1 MKKLPYILMLSLL
14 MLSYAC
20 VENDPKI
27 EDFPSEKVDF
37 KYEVAGNEY
46 KLDYLVG
53 SVIQFTNT
61 SSAKGNCVWEF
72 GDGTVVSNEE
82 NPQYKY
88 TVAGTYTVTLKVEG
102 EGQRN
107 YRLLINDIAPTVSIS
122 AMEDEICEVNKT
134 FIELSVVLPNP
145 DNKEV
150 EYQWIFPEGTV
161 DENSTPVNTS
171 NKENPGKL
179 KFLNVG
185 SQKIVLKTKLGG
197 RTLQE
202 GVIKV
207 PVGYTEEVKTLYYA
221 VKKGNIQALKLVHDA
236 PDNIKISSFDLGVKS
251 GQHPYNLLFSDSLLF
266 VLDAGKQIGYVDDV
280 DGNLGDGKISVISKD
295 GASVETMLTNNQ
307 KTAFND
313 PHFGYIDENQKM
325 LYYTDRNTGIRRLT
339 LSERNLLLDVTNSK
353 YDYFVQNDKLG
364 YYKNGYDYGA
374 MNASFTKTSDGTWWW
389 PKTFNNPGIFRF
401 KDSDIGSSS
410 VPSNGMTA
418 GGLFIKSLAIDE
430 QRQMVFLAVREGATS
445 GIYAIPMSAIPN
457 ESAGQTALQ
466 NSIKNYL
473 IKELVSD
480 SEGSSGEYID
490 ICQMVLDPEDGSVYF
505 GYRADPT
512 SSVKSGLMRCYP
524 DGGTYKV
531 ETVIE
536 GVEIYGVAINHKKS
550 KLF

>member
-1 MKKLPYILMLSLL
+1 MKYFKYILFIVTSL
-14 MLSYAC
+14 AC
-20 VENDPKI
+20 YSCIENDPDI
-27 EDFPSEKVDF
+27 ENFPNEKVAF
-37 KYEVAGNEY
+37 SYEVIGDY
-46 KLDYLVG
+46 KVDYLVG
-53 SVIQFTNT
+53 STIQFTNT
-61 SSAKGNCVWEF
+61 SAEVGACVWDF
-72 GDGTVVSNEE
+72 GDGTPKSTES
-82 NPQYKY
+82 NPQHKY
-88 TVAGTYTVTLKVEG
+88 ESAGLYNVTLTIENVGKRVC
-102 EGQRN
+102 N
-107 YRLLINDIAPTVSIS
+107 LLVSDIFPTVSMKEI
-122 AMEDEICEVNKT
+122 DGICEVNKT
-134 FIELSVVLPNP
+134 FVELSVSLPNP
-145 DNKEV
+145 ENKEV

-161 DENSTPVNTS
+161 DENLVPVTTS
-171 NKENPGKL
+171 NAENPGKL

-185 SQKIVLKTKLGG
+185 SQKIILKTKLGG

-207 PVGYTEEVKTLYYA
+207 PVGYMEDVKTIYYA

-236 PDNIKISSFDLGVKS
+236 PDNVKIYPFDLGVKS
-251 GQHPYNLLFSDSLLF
+251 GQHPYNLLFSDSQLY
-266 VLDAGKQIGYVDDV
+266 VLDAGKQIGYIDDV

-325 LYYTDRNTGIRRLT
+325 LYYTDRNTGIRRLA

-490 ICQMVLDPEDGSVYF
+490 ICQMVLDPEDGS
-505 GYRADPT
+505 
-512 SSVKSGLMRCYP
+512 SVKSGLMRCYP

>member
-1 MKKLPYILMLSLL
+1 MKYFKYILFIVTSL
-14 MLSYAC
+14 AC
-20 VENDPKI
+20 YSCIENDPDI
-27 EDFPSEKVDF
+27 ENFPNEKVAF
-37 KYEVAGNEY
+37 SYEVIGDY
-46 KLDYLVG
+46 KVDYLVG
-53 SVIQFTNT
+53 STIQFTNT
-61 SSAKGNCVWEF
+61 SAEVGACVWDF
-72 GDGTVVSNEE
+72 GDGTPKSTES
-82 NPQYKY
+82 NPQHKY
-88 TVAGTYTVTLKVEG
+88 ESAGLYNVTLTIENVGKRVC
-102 EGQRN
+102 N
-107 YRLLINDIAPTVSIS
+107 LLVSDIFPTVSMKEI
-122 AMEDEICEVNKT
+122 DGICEVNKT
-134 FIELSVVLPNP
+134 FVELSVSLPNP
-145 DNKEV
+145 ENKEV

-161 DENSTPVNTS
+161 DENLVPVTTS
-171 NKENPGKL
+171 NAENPGKL

-185 SQKIVLKTKLGG
+185 SQKIILKTKLGG

-207 PVGYTEEVKTLYYA
+207 PVGYMEDVKTIYYA

-236 PDNIKISSFDLGVKS
+236 PDNVKIYPFDLGVKS
-251 GQHPYNLLFSDSLLF
+251 GQHPYNLLFSDSQLY
-266 VLDAGKQIGYVDDV
+266 VLDAGKQIGYIDDV

-325 LYYTDRNTGIRRLT
+325 LYYTDRNTGIRRLA

-531 ETVIE
+531 ETVME

>member
-1 MKKLPYILMLSLL
+1 MKYFKYILFIVTSL
-14 MLSYAC
+14 AC
-20 VENDPKI
+20 YSCIENDPDI
-27 EDFPSEKVDF
+27 ENFPNEKVAF
-37 KYEVAGNEY
+37 SYEVIGDY
-46 KLDYLVG
+46 KVDYLVG
-53 SVIQFTNT
+53 STIQFTNT
-61 SSAKGNCVWEF
+61 SAEVGACVWDF
-72 GDGTVVSNEE
+72 GDGTPKSTES
-82 NPQYKY
+82 NPQHKY
-88 TVAGTYTVTLKVEG
+88 ESAGLYNVTLTIENVGKRVC
-102 EGQRN
+102 N
-107 YRLLINDIAPTVSIS
+107 LPVSDIFPTVSMKEI
-122 AMEDEICEVNKT
+122 DGICEVNKT
-134 FIELSVVLPNP
+134 FVELSVSLPNP
-145 DNKEV
+145 ENKEV

-161 DENSTPVNTS
+161 DENLVPVTTS
-171 NKENPGKL
+171 NAENPGKL

-185 SQKIVLKTKLGG
+185 SQKIILKTKLGG

-207 PVGYTEEVKTLYYA
+207 PVGYMEDVKTIYYA

-236 PDNIKISSFDLGVKS
+236 PDNVKIYPFDLGVKS
-251 GQHPYNLLFSDSLLF
+251 GQHPYNLLFSDSQLY
-266 VLDAGKQIGYVDDV
+266 VLDAGKQIGYIDDV

-325 LYYTDRNTGIRRLT
+325 LYYTDRNTGIRRLA

>member
-1 MKKLPYILMLSLL
+1 MKYFKYILFIVTSL
-14 MLSYAC
+14 AC
-20 VENDPKI
+20 YSCIENDPDI
-27 EDFPSEKVDF
+27 ENFPNEKVAF
-37 KYEVAGNEY
+37 SYEVIGDY
-46 KLDYLVG
+46 KVDYLVG
-53 SVIQFTNT
+53 STIQFTNT
-61 SSAKGNCVWEF
+61 SAEVGACVWDF
-72 GDGTVVSNEE
+72 GDGTPKSTES
-82 NPQYKY
+82 NPQHKY
-88 TVAGTYTVTLKVEG
+88 ESAGLYNVTLTIENVGKRVC
-102 EGQRN
+102 N
-107 YRLLINDIAPTVSIS
+107 LLVSDIFPTVSMKEI
-122 AMEDEICEVNKT
+122 DGICEANKT
-134 FIELSVVLPNP
+134 FVELSVSLPNP
-145 DNKEV
+145 ENKEV

-161 DENSTPVNTS
+161 DENLVPVTTS
-171 NKENPGKL
+171 NAENPGKL

-185 SQKIVLKTKLGG
+185 SQKIILKTKLGG

-207 PVGYTEEVKTLYYA
+207 PVGYMEDVKTIYYA

-236 PDNIKISSFDLGVKS
+236 PDNVKIYPFDLGVKS
-251 GQHPYNLLFSDSLLF
+251 GQHPYNLLFSDSQLY
-266 VLDAGKQIGYVDDV
+266 VLDAGKQIGYIDDV

-325 LYYTDRNTGIRRLT
+325 LYYTDRNTGIRRLA

>member
-1 MKKLPYILMLSLL
+1 
-14 MLSYAC
+14 
-20 VENDPKI
+20 
-27 EDFPSEKVDF
+27 
-37 KYEVAGNEY
+37 
-46 KLDYLVG
+46 
-53 SVIQFTNT
+53 
-61 SSAKGNCVWEF
+61 
-72 GDGTVVSNEE
+72 
-82 NPQYKY
+82 
-88 TVAGTYTVTLKVEG
+88 
-102 EGQRN
+102 
-107 YRLLINDIAPTVSIS
+107 
-122 AMEDEICEVNKT
+122 
-134 FIELSVVLPNP
+134 
-145 DNKEV
+145 
-150 EYQWIFPEGTV
+150 
-161 DENSTPVNTS
+161 
-171 NKENPGKL
+171 
-179 KFLNVG
+179 
-185 SQKIVLKTKLGG
+185 
-197 RTLQE
+197 
-202 GVIKV
+202 
-207 PVGYTEEVKTLYYA
+207 
-221 VKKGNIQALKLVHDA
+221 
-236 PDNIKISSFDLGVKS
+236 
-251 GQHPYNLLFSDSLLF
+251 
-266 VLDAGKQIGYVDDV
+266 
-280 DGNLGDGKISVISKD
+280 
-295 GASVETMLTNNQ
+295 
-307 KTAFND
+307 
-313 PHFGYIDENQKM
+313 
-325 LYYTDRNTGIRRLT
+325 
-339 LSERNLLLDVTNSK
+339 
-353 YDYFVQNDKLG
+353 
-364 YYKNGYDYGA
+364 

>member
-1 MKKLPYILMLSLL
+1 MKYFKYILFIVTSL
-14 MLSYAC
+14 AC
-20 VENDPKI
+20 YSCIENDPDI
-27 EDFPSEKVDF
+27 ENFPNEKVAF
-37 KYEVAGNEY
+37 SYEVIGDY
-46 KLDYLVG
+46 KVDYLVG
-53 SVIQFTNT
+53 STIQFTNT
-61 SSAKGNCVWEF
+61 SAEVGACVWDF
-72 GDGTVVSNEE
+72 GDGTPKSTES
-82 NPQYKY
+82 NPQHKY
-88 TVAGTYTVTLKVEG
+88 ESAGLYNVTLTIENVGKRVC
-102 EGQRN
+102 N
-107 YRLLINDIAPTVSIS
+107 LLVSDIFPTVSMKEI
-122 AMEDEICEVNKT
+122 DGICEVNKT
-134 FIELSVVLPNP
+134 FVELSVSLPNP
-145 DNKEV
+145 ENKEV

-161 DENSTPVNTS
+161 DENLVPVTTS
-171 NKENPGKL
+171 NAENPGKL

-185 SQKIVLKTKLGG
+185 SQKIILKTKLGG

-207 PVGYTEEVKTLYYA
+207 PVGYMEDVKTIYYA

-236 PDNIKISSFDLGVKS
+236 PDNVKIYPFDLGVKS
-251 GQHPYNLLFSDSLLF
+251 GQHPYNLLFSDSQLY
-266 VLDAGKQIGYVDDV
+266 VLDAGKQIGYIDDV

-325 LYYTDRNTGIRRLT
+325 LYYTDRNTGIRRLA

-389 PKTFNNPGIFRF
+389 PKTFNHPGIFRF

>member
-1 MKKLPYILMLSLL
+1 MKYFKYILFIVTSL
-14 MLSYAC
+14 AC
-20 VENDPKI
+20 YSCIENDPDI
-27 EDFPSEKVDF
+27 ENFPNEKVAF
-37 KYEVAGNEY
+37 SYEVIGDY
-46 KLDYLVG
+46 KVDYLVG
-53 SVIQFTNT
+53 STIQFTNT
-61 SSAKGNCVWEF
+61 SAEVGACVWDF
-72 GDGTVVSNEE
+72 GDGTPKSTES
-82 NPQYKY
+82 NPQHKY
-88 TVAGTYTVTLKVEG
+88 ESAGLYNVTLTIENVGKRVC
-102 EGQRN
+102 N
-107 YRLLINDIAPTVSIS
+107 LLVSDIFPTVSMKEI
-122 AMEDEICEVNKT
+122 DGICEVNKT
-134 FIELSVVLPNP
+134 FVELSVFLPNP
-145 DNKEV
+145 ENKEV

-161 DENSTPVNTS
+161 DENLVPVTTS
-171 NKENPGKL
+171 NAENPGKL

-185 SQKIVLKTKLGG
+185 SQKIILKTKLGG

-207 PVGYTEEVKTLYYA
+207 PVGYMEDVKTIYYA

-236 PDNIKISSFDLGVKS
+236 PDNVKIYPFDLGVKS
-251 GQHPYNLLFSDSLLF
+251 GQHPYNLLFSDSQLY
-266 VLDAGKQIGYVDDV
+266 VLDAGKQIGYIDDV

-325 LYYTDRNTGIRRLT
+325 LYYTDRNTGIRRLA

>member
-1 MKKLPYILMLSLL
+1 MKYFKYILFIVTSL
-14 MLSYAC
+14 AC
-20 VENDPKI
+20 YSCIENDPDI
-27 EDFPSEKVDF
+27 ENFPNEKVAF
-37 KYEVAGNEY
+37 SYEVIGDY
-46 KLDYLVG
+46 KVDYLVG
-53 SVIQFTNT
+53 STIQFTNT
-61 SSAKGNCVWEF
+61 SAEVGACVWDF
-72 GDGTVVSNEE
+72 GDGTPKSTES
-82 NPQYKY
+82 NPQHKY
-88 TVAGTYTVTLKVEG
+88 ESAGLYNVTLTIENVGKRVC
-102 EGQRN
+102 N
-107 YRLLINDIAPTVSIS
+107 LLVSDIFPTVSMKEI
-122 AMEDEICEVNKT
+122 DGICEVNKT
-134 FIELSVVLPNP
+134 FVELSVSLPNP
-145 DNKEV
+145 ENKEV

-161 DENSTPVNTS
+161 DENLVPVTTS
-171 NKENPGKL
+171 NAENPGKL

-185 SQKIVLKTKLGG
+185 SQKIILKTKLGG

-207 PVGYTEEVKTLYYA
+207 PVGYMEDVKTIYYA

-236 PDNIKISSFDLGVKS
+236 PDNVKIYPFDLGVKS
-251 GQHPYNLLFSDSLLF
+251 GQHPYNLLFSDSQLY
-266 VLDAGKQIGYVDDV
+266 VLDAGKQIGYIDDV

-307 KTAFND
+307 KTAFNA

-325 LYYTDRNTGIRRLT
+325 LYYTDRNTGIRRLA

>member
-1 MKKLPYILMLSLL
+1 MKYFKYILFIVTSL
-14 MLSYAC
+14 AC
-20 VENDPKI
+20 YSCIENDPDI
-27 EDFPSEKVDF
+27 ENFPNEKVAF
-37 KYEVAGNEY
+37 SYEVTGDY
-46 KLDYLVG
+46 KVDYLVG
-53 SVIQFTNT
+53 STIQFTNT
-61 SSAKGNCVWEF
+61 SAEVGACVWDF
-72 GDGTVVSNEE
+72 GDGTPKSTES
-82 NPQYKY
+82 NPQHKY
-88 TVAGTYTVTLKVEG
+88 ESAGLYNVTLTIENVGKRVC
-102 EGQRN
+102 N
-107 YRLLINDIAPTVSIS
+107 LLVSDIFPTVSMKEI
-122 AMEDEICEVNKT
+122 DGICEVNKT
-134 FIELSVVLPNP
+134 FVELSVSLPNP
-145 DNKEV
+145 ENKEV

-161 DENSTPVNTS
+161 DENLVPVTTS
-171 NKENPGKL
+171 NAENPGKL

-185 SQKIVLKTKLGG
+185 SQKIILKTKLGG

-202 GVIKV
+202 GTIKV
-207 PVGYTEEVKTLYYA
+207 PVGYMEDVKTIYYA

-236 PDNIKISSFDLGVKS
+236 PDNVKIYPFDLGVKS
-251 GQHPYNLLFSDSLLF
+251 GQHPYNLLFSDSQLY
-266 VLDAGKQIGYVDDV
+266 VLDAGKQIGYIDDV
-280 DGNLGDGKISVISKD
+280 DSNLGDGKISVIAKD
-295 GASVETMLTNNQ
+295 GTTVETMLTNNQ

-325 LYYTDRNTGIRRLT
+325 LYYTDRNTGIRRLA

-430 QRQMVFLAVREGATS
+430 QRKMVFFAVREGATS

>member
-1 MKKLPYILMLSLL
+1 MFIVTSL
-14 MLSYAC
+14 AC
-20 VENDPKI
+20 YSCIENDPDI
-27 EDFPSEKVDF
+27 ENFPNEKVAF
-37 KYEVAGNEY
+37 SYEVIGDY
-46 KLDYLVG
+46 KVDYLVG
-53 SVIQFTNT
+53 STIQFTNT
-61 SSAKGNCVWEF
+61 SAEVGACVWDF
-72 GDGTVVSNEE
+72 GDGTPKSTES
-82 NPQYKY
+82 NPQHKY
-88 TVAGTYTVTLKVEG
+88 ESAGLYNVTLTIENVGKRVC
-102 EGQRN
+102 N
-107 YRLLINDIAPTVSIS
+107 LLVSDIFPTVSMKEI
-122 AMEDEICEVNKT
+122 DGICEVNKT
-134 FIELSVVLPNP
+134 FVELSVSLPNP
-145 DNKEV
+145 ENKEV

-161 DENSTPVNTS
+161 DENLVPVTTS
-171 NKENPGKL
+171 NAENPGKL

-185 SQKIVLKTKLGG
+185 SQKIILKTKLGG

-207 PVGYTEEVKTLYYA
+207 PVGYMEDVKTIYYA

-236 PDNIKISSFDLGVKS
+236 PDNVKIYPFDLGVKS
-251 GQHPYNLLFSDSLLF
+251 GQHPYNLLFSDSQLY
-266 VLDAGKQIGYVDDV
+266 VLDAGKQIGYIDDV

-325 LYYTDRNTGIRRLT
+325 LYYTDRNTGIRRLA

>member
-1 MKKLPYILMLSLL
+1 MKYFKYILFIVTSL
-14 MLSYAC
+14 AC
-20 VENDPKI
+20 YSCIENDPDI
-27 EDFPSEKVDF
+27 ENFPNEKVAF
-37 KYEVAGNEY
+37 SYEVIGDY
-46 KLDYLVG
+46 KVDYLVG
-53 SVIQFTNT
+53 STIQFTNT
-61 SSAKGNCVWEF
+61 SAEVGACVWDF
-72 GDGTVVSNEE
+72 GDGTPKSTES
-82 NPQYKY
+82 NPQHKY
-88 TVAGTYTVTLKVEG
+88 ESAGLYNVTLTIENVGKRVC
-102 EGQRN
+102 N
-107 YRLLINDIAPTVSIS
+107 LLVSDIFPTVSMKEI
-122 AMEDEICEVNKT
+122 DGICEVNKT
-134 FIELSVVLPNP
+134 FVELSVSLPNP
-145 DNKEV
+145 ENKEV

-161 DENSTPVNTS
+161 DENLVPVTTS
-171 NKENPGKL
+171 NAENPGKL

-185 SQKIVLKTKLGG
+185 SQKIILKTKLGG

-207 PVGYTEEVKTLYYA
+207 PVGYMEDVKTIYYA

-236 PDNIKISSFDLGVKS
+236 PDNVKIYPFDLGVKS
-251 GQHPYNLLFSDSLLF
+251 GQHPYNLLFSDSQLY
-266 VLDAGKQIGYVDDV
+266 VLDAGKQIGYIDDV

-325 LYYTDRNTGIRRLT
+325 LYYTDRNTGIRRLA

-524 DGGTYKV
+524 DGGTYNV

>member
-1 MKKLPYILMLSLL
+1 MKYFKYILFIVTSL
-14 MLSYAC
+14 AC
-20 VENDPKI
+20 YSCIENDPDI
-27 EDFPSEKVDF
+27 ENFPNEKVAF
-37 KYEVAGNEY
+37 SYEVIGDY
-46 KLDYLVG
+46 KVDYLVG
-53 SVIQFTNT
+53 STIQFTNT
-61 SSAKGNCVWEF
+61 SAEVGACVWDF
-72 GDGTVVSNEE
+72 GDGTPKSTES
-82 NPQYKY
+82 NPQHKY
-88 TVAGTYTVTLKVEG
+88 ESAGLYNVTLTIENVGKRVC
-102 EGQRN
+102 N
-107 YRLLINDIAPTVSIS
+107 LLVSDIFPTVSMKEI
-122 AMEDEICEVNKT
+122 DGICEVNKT
-134 FIELSVVLPNP
+134 FVELSVSLPNP
-145 DNKEV
+145 ENKEV

-161 DENSTPVNTS
+161 DENLVPVTTS
-171 NKENPGKL
+171 NAENPGKL

-185 SQKIVLKTKLGG
+185 SQKIILKTKLGG

-207 PVGYTEEVKTLYYA
+207 PVGYMEDVKTIYYA

-236 PDNIKISSFDLGVKS
+236 PDNVKIYPFDLGVKS
-251 GQHPYNLLFSDSLLF
+251 GQHPYNLLFSDSQLY
-266 VLDAGKQIGYVDDV
+266 VLDAGKQIGYIDDV

-325 LYYTDRNTGIRRLT
+325 LYYTDRNTGIRRLA

-430 QRQMVFLAVREGATS
+430 HHLTLF
-445 GIYAIPMSAIPN
+445 
-457 ESAGQTALQ
+457 
-466 NSIKNYL
+466 
-473 IKELVSD
+473 
-480 SEGSSGEYID
+480 
-490 ICQMVLDPEDGSVYF
+490 
-505 GYRADPT
+505 
-512 SSVKSGLMRCYP
+512 
-524 DGGTYKV
+524 
-531 ETVIE
+531 
-536 GVEIYGVAINHKKS
+536 INC
-550 KLF
+550 

>member
-1 MKKLPYILMLSLL
+1 MKYFKYILFIVTSL
-14 MLSYAC
+14 AC
-20 VENDPKI
+20 YSCIENDPDI
-27 EDFPSEKVDF
+27 ENFPNEKVAF
-37 KYEVAGNEY
+37 SYEVIGDY
-46 KLDYLVG
+46 KVDYLVG
-53 SVIQFTNT
+53 STIQFTNT
-61 SSAKGNCVWEF
+61 SAEVGACVWDF
-72 GDGTVVSNEE
+72 GDGTPKSTES
-82 NPQYKY
+82 NPQHKY
-88 TVAGTYTVTLKVEG
+88 ESAGLYNVTLTIENVGKRVC
-102 EGQRN
+102 N
-107 YRLLINDIAPTVSIS
+107 LLVSDIFPTVSMKEI
-122 AMEDEICEVNKT
+122 DGICEVNKT
-134 FIELSVVLPNP
+134 FVELSVSLPNP
-145 DNKEV
+145 ENKEV

-161 DENSTPVNTS
+161 DENLVPVTTS
-171 NKENPGKL
+171 NAENPGKL

-185 SQKIVLKTKLGG
+185 SQKIILKTKLGG

-207 PVGYTEEVKTLYYA
+207 PVGYMEDVKTIYYA

-236 PDNIKISSFDLGVKS
+236 PDNVKIYPFDLGVKS
-251 GQHPYNLLFSDSLLF
+251 GQHPYNLLFSDSQLY
-266 VLDAGKQIGYVDDV
+266 VLDAGKQIGYIDDV

-325 LYYTDRNTGIRRLT
+325 LYYTDRNTGIRRLA

-374 MNASFTKTSDGTWWW
+374 MNASYTKTSDGTWWW

>member
-1 MKKLPYILMLSLL
+1 MKYFKYILFIVTSL
-14 MLSYAC
+14 AC
-20 VENDPKI
+20 YSCIENDPDI
-27 EDFPSEKVDF
+27 ENFPNEKVAF
-37 KYEVAGNEY
+37 SYEVIGDY
-46 KLDYLVG
+46 KVDYLVG
-53 SVIQFTNT
+53 STIQFTNT
-61 SSAKGNCVWEF
+61 SAEVGACVWDF
-72 GDGTVVSNEE
+72 GDGTPKSTES
-82 NPQYKY
+82 NPQHKY
-88 TVAGTYTVTLKVEG
+88 ESAGLYNVTLTIENVGKRVC
-102 EGQRN
+102 N
-107 YRLLINDIAPTVSIS
+107 LLVSDIFPTVSMKEI
-122 AMEDEICEVNKT
+122 DGICEVNKT
-134 FIELSVVLPNP
+134 FVELSVSLPNP
-145 DNKEV
+145 ENKEV

-161 DENSTPVNTS
+161 DENLVPVTTS
-171 NKENPGKL
+171 NAENPGKL

-185 SQKIVLKTKLGG
+185 SQKIILKTKLGG

-207 PVGYTEEVKTLYYA
+207 PVGYMEDVKTIYYA

-236 PDNIKISSFDLGVKS
+236 PDNVKIYPFDLGVKS
-251 GQHPYNLLFSDSLLF
+251 GQHPYNLLFSDSQLY
-266 VLDAGKQIGYVDDV
+266 VLDAGKQIGYIDDV

-325 LYYTDRNTGIRRLT
+325 LYYTDRNTGIRRLA

-524 DGGTYKV
+524 DGCTYKV

>member
-1 MKKLPYILMLSLL
+1 MKYFKYILFIVTSL
-14 MLSYAC
+14 AC
-20 VENDPKI
+20 YSCIENDPDI
-27 EDFPSEKVDF
+27 ENFPNEKVAF
-37 KYEVAGNEY
+37 SYEVIGDY
-46 KLDYLVG
+46 KVDYLVG
-53 SVIQFTNT
+53 STIQFTNT
-61 SSAKGNCVWEF
+61 SAEVGACVWDF
-72 GDGTVVSNEE
+72 GDGTPKSTES
-82 NPQYKY
+82 NPQHKY
-88 TVAGTYTVTLKVEG
+88 ESAGLYNVTLTIENVGKRVC
-102 EGQRN
+102 N
-107 YRLLINDIAPTVSIS
+107 LLVSDIFPTVSMKEI
-122 AMEDEICEVNKT
+122 DGICEVNKT
-134 FIELSVVLPNP
+134 FVELSVSLPNP
-145 DNKEV
+145 ENKEV

-161 DENSTPVNTS
+161 DENLVPVTTS
-171 NKENPGKL
+171 NAENPGKL

-185 SQKIVLKTKLGG
+185 SQKIILKTKLGG

-207 PVGYTEEVKTLYYA
+207 PVGYMEDVKTIYYA

-236 PDNIKISSFDLGVKS
+236 PDNVKIYPFDLGVKS
-251 GQHPYNLLFSDSLLF
+251 GQHPYNLLFSDSQLY
-266 VLDAGKQIGYVDDV
+266 VLDAGKQIGYIDDV

-325 LYYTDRNTGIRRLT
+325 LYYTDRNTGIRRLA

-505 GYRADPT
+505 GYRADPP

>member
-1 MKKLPYILMLSLL
+1 MKYFKYILFIVTSL
-14 MLSYAC
+14 AC
-20 VENDPKI
+20 YSCIENDPDI
-27 EDFPSEKVDF
+27 ENFPNEKVAF
-37 KYEVAGNEY
+37 SYEVIGDY
-46 KLDYLVG
+46 KVDYLVG
-53 SVIQFTNT
+53 STIQFTNT
-61 SSAKGNCVWEF
+61 SAEVGACVWDF
-72 GDGTVVSNEE
+72 GDGTPKSTES
-82 NPQYKY
+82 NPQHKY
-88 TVAGTYTVTLKVEG
+88 ESAGLYNVTLTIENVGKRVC
-102 EGQRN
+102 N
-107 YRLLINDIAPTVSIS
+107 LLVSDIFPTVSMKEI
-122 AMEDEICEVNKT
+122 DGICEVNKT
-134 FIELSVVLPNP
+134 FVELSVSLPNP
-145 DNKEV
+145 ENKEV

-161 DENSTPVNTS
+161 DENLVPVTTS
-171 NKENPGKL
+171 NAENPGKL

-185 SQKIVLKTKLGG
+185 SQKIILKTKLGG

-207 PVGYTEEVKTLYYA
+207 PVGYMEDVKTIYYA

-236 PDNIKISSFDLGVKS
+236 PDNVKIYPFDLGVKS
-251 GQHPYNLLFSDSLLF
+251 GQHPYNLLFSDSQLY
-266 VLDAGKQIGYVDDV
+266 VLDAGKQIGYIDDV

-325 LYYTDRNTGIRRLT
+325 LYYTDRNTGIRRLA

-374 MNASFTKTSDGTWWW
+374 MNASFTNTSDGTWWW

>member
-1 MKKLPYILMLSLL
+1 MKYFKYILFIVTYL
-14 MLSYAC
+14 AC
-20 VENDPKI
+20 YSCIENDPDI
-27 EDFPSEKVDF
+27 ENFPNEKVAF
-37 KYEVAGNEY
+37 SYEVIGDY
-46 KLDYLVG
+46 KVDYLVG
-53 SVIQFTNT
+53 STIQFTNT
-61 SSAKGNCVWEF
+61 SAEVGACVWDF
-72 GDGTVVSNEE
+72 GDGTPKSTES
-82 NPQYKY
+82 NPQHKY
-88 TVAGTYTVTLKVEG
+88 ESAGLYNVTLTIENVGKRVC
-102 EGQRN
+102 N
-107 YRLLINDIAPTVSIS
+107 LLVSDIFPTVSMKEI
-122 AMEDEICEVNKT
+122 DGICEVNKT
-134 FIELSVVLPNP
+134 FVELSVSLPNP
-145 DNKEV
+145 ENKEV

-161 DENSTPVNTS
+161 DENLVPVTTS
-171 NKENPGKL
+171 NAENPGKL

-185 SQKIVLKTKLGG
+185 SQKIILKTKLGG

-207 PVGYTEEVKTLYYA
+207 PVGYMEDVKTIYYA

-236 PDNIKISSFDLGVKS
+236 PDNVKIYPFDLGVKS
-251 GQHPYNLLFSDSLLF
+251 GQHPYNLLFSDSQLY
-266 VLDAGKQIGYVDDV
+266 VLDAGKQIGYIDDV

-325 LYYTDRNTGIRRLT
+325 LYYTDRNTGIRRLA

>member
-1 MKKLPYILMLSLL
+1 MKYFKYILFIVTPL
-14 MLSYAC
+14 AC
-20 VENDPKI
+20 YSCIENDPDI
-27 EDFPSEKVDF
+27 ENFPNEKVAF
-37 KYEVAGNEY
+37 SYEVIGDY
-46 KLDYLVG
+46 KVDYLVG
-53 SVIQFTNT
+53 STIQFTNT
-61 SSAKGNCVWEF
+61 SAEVGACVWDF
-72 GDGTVVSNEE
+72 GDGTPKSTES
-82 NPQYKY
+82 NPQHKY
-88 TVAGTYTVTLKVEG
+88 ESAGLYNVTLTIENVGKRVC
-102 EGQRN
+102 N
-107 YRLLINDIAPTVSIS
+107 LLVSDIFPTVSMKEI
-122 AMEDEICEVNKT
+122 DGICEVNKT
-134 FIELSVVLPNP
+134 FVELSVSLPNP
-145 DNKEV
+145 ENKEV

-161 DENSTPVNTS
+161 DENLVPVTTS
-171 NKENPGKL
+171 NAENPGKL

-185 SQKIVLKTKLGG
+185 SQKIILKTKLGG

-207 PVGYTEEVKTLYYA
+207 PVGYMEDVKTIYYA

-236 PDNIKISSFDLGVKS
+236 PDNVKIYPFDLGVKS
-251 GQHPYNLLFSDSLLF
+251 GQHPYNLLFSDSQLY
-266 VLDAGKQIGYVDDV
+266 VLDAGKQIGYIDDV

-325 LYYTDRNTGIRRLT
+325 LYYTDRNTGIRRLA

>member
-1 MKKLPYILMLSLL
+1 MKYFKYILFIVTSL
-14 MLSYAC
+14 AC
-20 VENDPKI
+20 YSCIENDPDI
-27 EDFPSEKVDF
+27 ENFPNEKLAF
-37 KYEVAGNEY
+37 SYEVIGD
-46 KLDYLVG
+46 KVDYLVG
-53 SVIQFTNT
+53 STIQFTNT
-61 SSAKGNCVWEF
+61 SAEVGACVWDF
-72 GDGTVVSNEE
+72 GDGTPKSTES
-82 NPQYKY
+82 NPQHKY
-88 TVAGTYTVTLKVEG
+88 ESAGLYNVTLTIENVGKRVC
-102 EGQRN
+102 N
-107 YRLLINDIAPTVSIS
+107 LLVSDIFPTVSMKEI
-122 AMEDEICEVNKT
+122 DGICEVNKT
-134 FIELSVVLPNP
+134 FVELSVSLPNP
-145 DNKEV
+145 ENKEV

-161 DENSTPVNTS
+161 DENLVPVTTS
-171 NKENPGKL
+171 NAENPGKL

-185 SQKIVLKTKLGG
+185 SQKIILKTKLGG

-207 PVGYTEEVKTLYYA
+207 PVGYMEDVKTIYYA

-236 PDNIKISSFDLGVKS
+236 PDNVKIYPFDLGVKS
-251 GQHPYNLLFSDSLLF
+251 GQHPYNLLFSDSQLY
-266 VLDAGKQIGYVDDV
+266 VLDAGKQIGYIDDV

-325 LYYTDRNTGIRRLT
+325 LYYTDRNTGIRRLA

>member
-1 MKKLPYILMLSLL
+1 MKYFKYILFIVTSL
-14 MLSYAC
+14 AC
-20 VENDPKI
+20 YSCIENDPDI
-27 EDFPSEKVDF
+27 ENFPNEKVAF
-37 KYEVAGNEY
+37 SYEVIGDY
-46 KLDYLVG
+46 KVDYLVG
-53 SVIQFTNT
+53 STIQFTNT
-61 SSAKGNCVWEF
+61 SAEVGACVWDF
-72 GDGTVVSNEE
+72 GDGTPKSTES
-82 NPQYKY
+82 NPQHKY
-88 TVAGTYTVTLKVEG
+88 ESAGLYNVTIENVGKRVC
-102 EGQRN
+102 N
-107 YRLLINDIAPTVSIS
+107 LLVSDIFPTVSMKEI
-122 AMEDEICEVNKT
+122 DGICEVNKT
-134 FIELSVVLPNP
+134 FVELSVSLPNP
-145 DNKEV
+145 ENKEV

-161 DENSTPVNTS
+161 DENLVPVTTS
-171 NKENPGKL
+171 NAENPGKL

-185 SQKIVLKTKLGG
+185 SQKIILKTKLGG

-207 PVGYTEEVKTLYYA
+207 PVGYMEDVKTIYYA

-236 PDNIKISSFDLGVKS
+236 PDNVKIYPFDLGVKS
-251 GQHPYNLLFSDSLLF
+251 GQHPYNLLFSDSQLY
-266 VLDAGKQIGYVDDV
+266 VLDAGKQIGYIDDV

-325 LYYTDRNTGIRRLT
+325 LYYTDRNTGIRRLA

>member
-1 MKKLPYILMLSLL
+1 MKYFKYILFIVTSL
-14 MLSYAC
+14 AC
-20 VENDPKI
+20 YSCIENDPDI
-27 EDFPSEKVDF
+27 ENFPNEKVAF
-37 KYEVAGNEY
+37 SYEVIGDY
-46 KLDYLVG
+46 KVDYLVG
-53 SVIQFTNT
+53 STIQFTNT
-61 SSAKGNCVWEF
+61 SAEVGACVWDF
-72 GDGTVVSNEE
+72 GDGTPKSTES
-82 NPQYKY
+82 NPQHKY
-88 TVAGTYTVTLKVEG
+88 ESAGLYNVTLTIENVGKRVC
-102 EGQRN
+102 N
-107 YRLLINDIAPTVSIS
+107 LLVSDIFPTVSMKEI
-122 AMEDEICEVNKT
+122 DGICEVNKT
-134 FIELSVVLPNP
+134 FVELSVSLPNP
-145 DNKEV
+145 ENKEV

-161 DENSTPVNTS
+161 DENLVPVTTS
-171 NKENPGKL
+171 NAENPGKL

-185 SQKIVLKTKLGG
+185 SQKIILKTKLGG

-207 PVGYTEEVKTLYYA
+207 PVGYMEDVKTIYYA

-236 PDNIKISSFDLGVKS
+236 PDNVKIYPFDLGVKS
-251 GQHPYNLLFSDSLLF
+251 GQHPYNLLFSDSQLY

-325 LYYTDRNTGIRRLT
+325 LYYTDRNTGIRRLA

>member
-1 MKKLPYILMLSLL
+1 MKYFKYILFIVTSL
-14 MLSYAC
+14 AC
-20 VENDPKI
+20 YSCIENDPDI
-27 EDFPSEKVDF
+27 ENFPNEKVAF
-37 KYEVAGNEY
+37 SYEVIGDY
-46 KLDYLVG
+46 KVDYLVG
-53 SVIQFTNT
+53 STIQFTNT
-61 SSAKGNCVWEF
+61 SAEVGACVWDF
-72 GDGTVVSNEE
+72 GDGTPKSTES
-82 NPQYKY
+82 NPQHKY
-88 TVAGTYTVTLKVEG
+88 ESAGLYNVTLTIENVGKRVC
-102 EGQRN
+102 N
-107 YRLLINDIAPTVSIS
+107 LLVSDIFPTVSMKEI
-122 AMEDEICEVNKT
+122 DGICEVNKT
-134 FIELSVVLPNP
+134 FVELSVSLPNP
-145 DNKEV
+145 ENKEV

-161 DENSTPVNTS
+161 DENLVPVTTS
-171 NKENPGKL
+171 NAENPGKL

-185 SQKIVLKTKLGG
+185 SQKIILKTKLGG

-207 PVGYTEEVKTLYYA
+207 PVGYMEDVKTIYYA

-236 PDNIKISSFDLGVKS
+236 PDNVKIYPFDLGVKS
-251 GQHPYNLLFSDSLLF
+251 GQHPYNLLFSDSQLY
-266 VLDAGKQIGYVDDV
+266 VLDAGKQIGYIDDV

-325 LYYTDRNTGIRRLT
+325 LYYTDRNTGIRRLA

-445 GIYAIPMSAIPN
+445 GFYAIPMSAIPN

>member
-1 MKKLPYILMLSLL
+1 MKYFKYILFIVTSL
-14 MLSYAC
+14 AC
-20 VENDPKI
+20 YSCIENDPDI
-27 EDFPSEKVDF
+27 ENFPNEKVAF
-37 KYEVAGNEY
+37 SYEVIGDY
-46 KLDYLVG
+46 KVDYLVG
-53 SVIQFTNT
+53 STIQFTNT
-61 SSAKGNCVWEF
+61 SAEVGACVWDF
-72 GDGTVVSNEE
+72 GDGTPKSTES
-82 NPQYKY
+82 NPQHKY
-88 TVAGTYTVTLKVEG
+88 ESAGLYNVTLTIENVGKRVC
-102 EGQRN
+102 N
-107 YRLLINDIAPTVSIS
+107 LLVSDIFPTVSMKEI
-122 AMEDEICEVNKT
+122 DGICEVNKT
-134 FIELSVVLPNP
+134 FVELSVSLPNP
-145 DNKEV
+145 ENKEV

-161 DENSTPVNTS
+161 DENLVPVTTS
-171 NKENPGKL
+171 NAETPGKL

-185 SQKIVLKTKLGG
+185 SQKIILKTKLGG

-207 PVGYTEEVKTLYYA
+207 PVGYMEDVKTIYYA

-236 PDNIKISSFDLGVKS
+236 PDNVKIYPFDLGVKS
-251 GQHPYNLLFSDSLLF
+251 GQHPYNLLFSDSQLY
-266 VLDAGKQIGYVDDV
+266 VLDAGKQIGYIDDV

-325 LYYTDRNTGIRRLT
+325 LYYTDRNTGIRRLA

>member
-1 MKKLPYILMLSLL
+1 MKYFKYILFIVTSL
-14 MLSYAC
+14 AC
-20 VENDPKI
+20 YSCIENDPDI
-27 EDFPSEKVDF
+27 ENFPNEKVAF
-37 KYEVAGNEY
+37 SYEVIGDY
-46 KLDYLVG
+46 KVDYLVG
-53 SVIQFTNT
+53 STIQFTNT
-61 SSAKGNCVWEF
+61 SAEVGACVWDF
-72 GDGTVVSNEE
+72 GDGTPKSTES
-82 NPQYKY
+82 NPQHKY
-88 TVAGTYTVTLKVEG
+88 ESAGLYNVTLTIENVGKRVC
-102 EGQRN
+102 N
-107 YRLLINDIAPTVSIS
+107 LLVSDIFPTVSMKEI
-122 AMEDEICEVNKT
+122 DGICEVNKT
-134 FIELSVVLPNP
+134 FVELSVSLPNP
-145 DNKEV
+145 ENKEV

-161 DENSTPVNTS
+161 DENLVPVTTS
-171 NKENPGKL
+171 NAENPGKL

-185 SQKIVLKTKLGG
+185 SQKIILKTKLGG

-207 PVGYTEEVKTLYYA
+207 PVGYMEDVKTIYYA

-236 PDNIKISSFDLGVKS
+236 PDNVKIYPFDLGVKS
-251 GQHPYNLLFSDSLLF
+251 GQHPYNLLFSDSQLY
-266 VLDAGKQIGYVDDV
+266 VLDAGKQIGYIDDV

-325 LYYTDRNTGIRRLT
+325 LYYTDRNTGIRRLA

-389 PKTFNNPGIFRF
+389 PKTFNNLGIFRF

>member
-1 MKKLPYILMLSLL
+1 MKYFKYILFIVTSL
-14 MLSYAC
+14 AC
-20 VENDPKI
+20 YSCIENDPDI
-27 EDFPSEKVDF
+27 ENFPNEKVAF
-37 KYEVAGNEY
+37 SYEVIGDY
-46 KLDYLVG
+46 KVDYLVG
-53 SVIQFTNT
+53 STIQFTNT
-61 SSAKGNCVWEF
+61 SAEVGACVWDF
-72 GDGTVVSNEE
+72 GDGTPKSTES
-82 NPQYKY
+82 NPQHKY
-88 TVAGTYTVTLKVEG
+88 ESAGLYNVTLTIENVGKRVC
-102 EGQRN
+102 N
-107 YRLLINDIAPTVSIS
+107 LLVSDIFPTVSMKEI
-122 AMEDEICEVNKT
+122 DGICEVNKT
-134 FIELSVVLPNP
+134 FVELSVSLPNP
-145 DNKEV
+145 ENKEV

-161 DENSTPVNTS
+161 DENLVPVTTS
-171 NKENPGKL
+171 NAENPGKL

-185 SQKIVLKTKLGG
+185 SQKIILKTKLGG

-207 PVGYTEEVKTLYYA
+207 PVGYMEDVKTIYYA

-236 PDNIKISSFDLGVKS
+236 PDNVKIYPFDLGVKS
-251 GQHPYNLLFSDSLLF
+251 GQHPYNLLFSDSQLY
-266 VLDAGKQIGYVDDV
+266 VLDAGKQIGYIDDV

-313 PHFGYIDENQKM
+313 PHFGYIVENQKM
-325 LYYTDRNTGIRRLT
+325 LYYTDRNTGIRRLA

>member
-1 MKKLPYILMLSLL
+1 MKYFKYILFIVTSL
-14 MLSYAC
+14 AC
-20 VENDPKI
+20 YSCIENDPDI
-27 EDFPSEKVDF
+27 ENFPNEKVAF
-37 KYEVAGNEY
+37 SYEVIGDY
-46 KLDYLVG
+46 KVDYLVG
-53 SVIQFTNT
+53 STIQFTNT
-61 SSAKGNCVWEF
+61 SAEVGACVWDF
-72 GDGTVVSNEE
+72 GDGTPKSTES
-82 NPQYKY
+82 NPQHKY
-88 TVAGTYTVTLKVEG
+88 ESAGLYNVTLTIENVGKRVC
-102 EGQRN
+102 N
-107 YRLLINDIAPTVSIS
+107 LLVSDIFPTVSMKEI
-122 AMEDEICEVNKT
+122 DGICEVNKT
-134 FIELSVVLPNP
+134 FVELSVSLPNP
-145 DNKEV
+145 ENKEV

-161 DENSTPVNTS
+161 DENLVPVTTS
-171 NKENPGKL
+171 NAENPGKL

-185 SQKIVLKTKLGG
+185 SQKIILKTKLGG

-207 PVGYTEEVKTLYYA
+207 PVGYMEDVKTIYYA

-236 PDNIKISSFDLGVKS
+236 PDNVKIYPFDLGVKS
-251 GQHPYNLLFSDSLLF
+251 GQHPYNLLFSDSQLY
-266 VLDAGKQIGYVDDV
+266 VLDAGKQIGYIDDV

-325 LYYTDRNTGIRRLT
+325 LYYTDRNTGIRRLA

-473 IKELVSD
+473 VKELVSD

>member
-1 MKKLPYILMLSLL
+1 MKYFKYILFIVTSL
-14 MLSYAC
+14 AC
-20 VENDPKI
+20 YSCIENDPDI
-27 EDFPSEKVDF
+27 ENFPNEKVAF
-37 KYEVAGNEY
+37 SYEVIGDY
-46 KLDYLVG
+46 KVDYLVG
-53 SVIQFTNT
+53 STIQFTNT
-61 SSAKGNCVWEF
+61 SAEVGACVWDF
-72 GDGTVVSNEE
+72 GDGTPKSTES
-82 NPQYKY
+82 NPQHKY
-88 TVAGTYTVTLKVEG
+88 ESAGLYNVTLTIENVGKRVC
-102 EGQRN
+102 N
-107 YRLLINDIAPTVSIS
+107 LLVSDIFPTVSMKEI
-122 AMEDEICEVNKT
+122 DGICEVNKT
-134 FIELSVVLPNP
+134 FVELSVSLPNP
-145 DNKEV
+145 ENKEV

-161 DENSTPVNTS
+161 DENLVPVTTS
-171 NKENPGKL
+171 NAENPGKL

-185 SQKIVLKTKLGG
+185 SQKIILKTKLGG

-207 PVGYTEEVKTLYYA
+207 PVGYMEDVKTIYYA

-236 PDNIKISSFDLGVKS
+236 PDNVKIYPFDLGVKS
-251 GQHPYNLLFSDSLLF
+251 GQHPYNLLFSDSQLY
-266 VLDAGKQIGYVDDV
+266 VLDAGKQIGYIDDV

-325 LYYTDRNTGIRRLT
+325 LYYTDRNTGIRRLA

-418 GGLFIKSLAIDE
+418 GVLFIKSLAIDE

>member
-1 MKKLPYILMLSLL
+1 MKYFKYILFIVTSL
-14 MLSYAC
+14 AC
-20 VENDPKI
+20 YSCIENDPDI
-27 EDFPSEKVDF
+27 ENFPNEKVAF
-37 KYEVAGNEY
+37 SYEVIGDY
-46 KLDYLVG
+46 KVDYLVG
-53 SVIQFTNT
+53 STIQFTNT
-61 SSAKGNCVWEF
+61 SAEVGACVWDF
-72 GDGTVVSNEE
+72 GDGTPKSTES
-82 NPQYKY
+82 NPQHKY
-88 TVAGTYTVTLKVEG
+88 ESAGLYNVTLTIENVGKRVC
-102 EGQRN
+102 N
-107 YRLLINDIAPTVSIS
+107 LLVSDIFPTVSMKEI
-122 AMEDEICEVNKT
+122 DGICEVNKT
-134 FIELSVVLPNP
+134 FVELSVSLPNP
-145 DNKEV
+145 ENKEV

-161 DENSTPVNTS
+161 DENLVPVTTS
-171 NKENPGKL
+171 NAENPGKL

-185 SQKIVLKTKLGG
+185 SQKIILKTKLGG

-207 PVGYTEEVKTLYYA
+207 PVGYMEDVKTIYYA

-236 PDNIKISSFDLGVKS
+236 PDNVKIYPFDLGVKS
-251 GQHPYNLLFSDSLLF
+251 GQHPYNLLFSDSQLY
-266 VLDAGKQIGYVDDV
+266 VLDAGKQIGYIDDG

-325 LYYTDRNTGIRRLT
+325 LYYTDRNTGIRRLA

>member
-1 MKKLPYILMLSLL
+1 MKYFKYILFIVTSL
-14 MLSYAC
+14 AC
-20 VENDPKI
+20 YSCIENDPDI
-27 EDFPSEKVDF
+27 ENFPNEKVAF
-37 KYEVAGNEY
+37 SYEVIGDY
-46 KLDYLVG
+46 KVDYLVG
-53 SVIQFTNT
+53 STIQFTNT
-61 SSAKGNCVWEF
+61 SAEVGACVWDF
-72 GDGTVVSNEE
+72 GDGTPKSTES
-82 NPQYKY
+82 NPQHKY
-88 TVAGTYTVTLKVEG
+88 ESAGLYNVTLTIENVGKRVC
-102 EGQRN
+102 N
-107 YRLLINDIAPTVSIS
+107 LLVSDIFPTVSMKEI
-122 AMEDEICEVNKT
+122 DGICEVNKT
-134 FIELSVVLPNP
+134 FVELSVSLPNP
-145 DNKEV
+145 ENKEV

-161 DENSTPVNTS
+161 DENLVPVTTS
-171 NKENPGKL
+171 NAENPGKL

-185 SQKIVLKTKLGG
+185 SQKIILKTKLGG

-207 PVGYTEEVKTLYYA
+207 PVGYMEDVKTIYYA

-236 PDNIKISSFDLGVKS
+236 PDNVKIYPFDLGVKS
-251 GQHPYNLLFSDSLLF
+251 GQHPYNLLFSDSQLY
-266 VLDAGKQIGYVDDV
+266 VLDAGKQIGYIDDV

-325 LYYTDRNTGIRRLT
+325 LYYTDRNTGIRRLA

-512 SSVKSGLMRCYP
+512 SSVKSGLMRCY
-524 DGGTYKV
+524 KV

>member
-1 MKKLPYILMLSLL
+1 MKYFKYILFIVTSL
-14 MLSYAC
+14 AC
-20 VENDPKI
+20 YSCIENDPDI
-27 EDFPSEKVDF
+27 ENFPNEKVAF
-37 KYEVAGNEY
+37 SYEVIGDY
-46 KLDYLVG
+46 KVDYLVG
-53 SVIQFTNT
+53 STIQFTNT
-61 SSAKGNCVWEF
+61 SAEVGACVWDF
-72 GDGTVVSNEE
+72 GDGTPKSTES
-82 NPQYKY
+82 NPQHKY
-88 TVAGTYTVTLKVEG
+88 ESAGLYNVTLTIENVGKRVC
-102 EGQRN
+102 N
-107 YRLLINDIAPTVSIS
+107 LLVSDIFPTVSMKEI
-122 AMEDEICEVNKT
+122 DGICEVNKT
-134 FIELSVVLPNP
+134 FVELSVSLPNP
-145 DNKEV
+145 ENKEV

-161 DENSTPVNTS
+161 DENLVPVTTS
-171 NKENPGKL
+171 NAENPGKL
-179 KFLNVG
+179 KVLNVG
-185 SQKIVLKTKLGG
+185 SQKIILKTKLGG

-207 PVGYTEEVKTLYYA
+207 PVGYMEDVKTIYYA

-236 PDNIKISSFDLGVKS
+236 PDNVKIYPFDLGVKS
-251 GQHPYNLLFSDSLLF
+251 GQHPYNLLFSDSQLY
-266 VLDAGKQIGYVDDV
+266 VLDAGKQIGYIDDV

-325 LYYTDRNTGIRRLT
+325 LYYTDRNTGIRRLA

>member
-1 MKKLPYILMLSLL
+1 MKYFTYILFIVTSL
-14 MLSYAC
+14 AC
-20 VENDPKI
+20 YSCIENDPDI
-27 EDFPSEKVDF
+27 ENFPNEKVAF
-37 KYEVAGNEY
+37 SYEVIGDY
-46 KLDYLVG
+46 KVDYLVG
-53 SVIQFTNT
+53 STIQFTNT
-61 SSAKGNCVWEF
+61 SAEVGACVWDF
-72 GDGTVVSNEE
+72 GDGTPKSTES
-82 NPQYKY
+82 NPQHKY
-88 TVAGTYTVTLKVEG
+88 ESAGLYNVTLTIENVGKRVC
-102 EGQRN
+102 N
-107 YRLLINDIAPTVSIS
+107 LLVSDIFPTVSMKEI
-122 AMEDEICEVNKT
+122 DGICEVNKT
-134 FIELSVVLPNP
+134 FVELSVSLPNP
-145 DNKEV
+145 ENKEV

-161 DENSTPVNTS
+161 DENLVPVTTS
-171 NKENPGKL
+171 NAENPGKL

-185 SQKIVLKTKLGG
+185 SQKIILKTKLGG

-207 PVGYTEEVKTLYYA
+207 PVGYMEDVKTIYYA

-236 PDNIKISSFDLGVKS
+236 PDNVKIYPFDLGVKS
-251 GQHPYNLLFSDSLLF
+251 GQHPYNLLFSDSQLY
-266 VLDAGKQIGYVDDV
+266 VLDAGKQIGYIDDV

-325 LYYTDRNTGIRRLT
+325 LYYTDRNTGIRRLA